1 MWQHFVQ
8 LMELISKKKSY
19 IPKLTLLLIH
29 FNRFLVTVNEYE
41 NISQKKLRDQIVIQ
55 KNHPTNQTQRKAN
68 DARNQMHD
76 QKTLR
81 I

>member
-1 MWQHFVQ
+1 
-8 LMELISKKKSY
+8 MELISKKKSY

-29 FNRFLVTVNEYE
+29 FNRFLATVNEYE
-41 NISQKKLRDQIVIQ
+41 NISQKKLRD
-55 KNHPTNQTQRKAN
+55 QTQRKAN